1 MVFSSSPK
9 TVRWNTFRFRRFFYV
24 DADSFSPVV
33 SPQSLD
39 CRVGGWLCD
48 LRGERDQN
56 RVFDALETPE
66 EGVGNAHA
74 VESND
79 CVSPLSPLVYLH
91 CRCVGSDSDVGQ
103 FAGFGRMG
111 LAIPLQRVHCRF
123 QRRRPLRQEL
133 LRLLPAVLPDR
144 SRVALRLRGDRVC
157 DVVGSHRRL
166 LLQSFFMENDLDC
179 FESSQDHI
187 HVRNAGIIDELGH
200 VTSTRLSLLS
210 RRHVLSDKT
219 GTITENNLRVVSLA
233 TPTKEYDLVN
243 LRNDADA
250 QLSLL
255 LLNMVS
261 NHSALSIRNA
271 VSSDLTDFACSISQA
286 QSKTLMES
294 PHRSS
299 SFSEIIIAS
308 NAEES
313 SHEWIQPISEENVQ
327 VFCSSQDERVF
338 PLLSHHHRPFWTRS
352 RASATS
358 SESGDR
364 TNGNWTLPFTAF
376 PT

>member
-1 MVFSSSPK
+1 MYLPLLTIRIASVLEEHPVILCEAENATTSSFHG
-9 TVRWNTFRFRRFFYV
+9 VLQFAV
-24 DADSFSPVV
+24 DGSLEHISI
-33 SPQSLD
+33 SSLLLRGWSLD

-48 LRGERDQN
+48 LCGEWDQN

-133 LRLLPAVLPDR
+133 LRLFPAVLPDR

-187 HVRNAGIIDELGH
+187 HVRNAGII
-200 VTSTRLSLLS
+200 R
-210 RRHVLSDKT
+210 
-219 GTITENNLRVVSLA
+219 
-233 TPTKEYDLVN
+233 
-243 LRNDADA
+243 
-250 QLSLL
+250 
-255 LLNMVS
+255 
-261 NHSALSIRNA
+261 
-271 VSSDLTDFACSISQA
+271 
-286 QSKTLMES
+286 
-294 PHRSS
+294 
-299 SFSEIIIAS
+299 
-308 NAEES
+308 
-313 SHEWIQPISEENVQ
+313 
-327 VFCSSQDERVF
+327 
-338 PLLSHHHRPFWTRS
+338 
-352 RASATS
+352 
-358 SESGDR
+358 
-364 TNGNWTLPFTAF
+364 
-376 PT
+376 